1 MPPRRR
7 SIFARLASPSARG
20 LALCAAGGVVCDL
33 LATPLPW
40 MIGPLLAMSAA
51 RLYGGDVDSPDG
63 GRPLGQLI
71 IGCTLGLYFTP
82 IVAGVLLLHLGEMLI
97 AAAFA
102 ITLGYVCAYFLSRVS
117 GVDRT
122 TAFFASTPG
131 GASEMTLLAERHSAR
146 QDKVAF
152 AQSLRILLVVVIV
165 PAVLTYSGVHGTD
178 QYQPSPGNVSYPGL
192 ALLLTLC
199 GAGAWILSVFNVP
212 NAWMLGPL
220 FVSVGITVGE
230 LELSAMPTPLSSLG
244 QLLIGCMLGSR
255 FQKEFLHGARR
266 YFLGVVA
273 TVVLALVLS
282 ALFAWALAW
291 FAGLTVP
298 TMILATA
305 PGGIA
310 EMGITAKVLQLGVP
324 LVTAFH
330 LTRIIL
336 LVTLTAP
343 LFRFAQGLRDKL
355 RRQRR
360 K

>member
-1 MPPRRR
+1 MP
-7 SIFARLASPSARG
+7 ASFLKRWFSPAVRG
-20 LALCAAGGVVCDL
+20 FALCIAGGVVCDL
-33 LATPLPW
+33 LDTPLPW

-51 RLYGGDVDSPDG
+51 RLYGSDVDAPDG
-63 GRPLGQLI
+63 ARQLGQLI
-71 IGCTLGLYFTP
+71 IGCTLGLFFTP
-82 IVAGVLLLHLGEMLI
+82 VVAGLLLSHVGEMLV

-102 ITLGYVCAYFLSRVS
+102 ISLGYVCAYFLSRVS

-131 GASEMTLLAERHSAR
+131 GASEMTILAERHSAR

-178 QYQPSPGNVSYPGL
+178 LYQPSPGTVSYPGL
-192 ALLLTLC
+192 ALLLVLC
-199 GAGAWILSVFNVP
+199 GAGAGILSAFNVP

-220 FVSVGITVGE
+220 FVSVGVTVGE

-244 QLLIGCMLGSR
+244 QLLIGSMLGSR
-255 FQKEFLHGARR
+255 FQKEFLQGARR
-266 YFLGVVA
+266 YFVGVVA

-282 ALFAWALAW
+282 ALFAWALA
-291 FAGLTVP
+291 GLTGLAVP

-336 LVTLTAP
+336 LVTMTAP

-355 RRQRR
+355 RHTNR